1 MGEMKKVNPEDL
13 AQVVGGESAIVSNDS
28 VSYVNCRVAP
38 SMNADILFTI
48 PNGTEL
54 SLTGN
59 RIYRD
64 GYTWCEVR
72 LAGGYEYGWVCE
84 HLLAFG

>member
-1 MGEMKKVNPEDL
+1 MSEMNKLNLDAL
-13 AQVVGGESAIVSNDS
+13 ANVVGGEHATVSNDS

-38 SMNADILFTI
+38 SMNAEILFTI
-48 PNGTEL
+48 PNGTDL

-59 RIYRD
+59 RVNRD

-72 LAGGYEYGWVCE
+72 LAGGYDYGWVCE
-84 HLLAFG
+84 HLLVFG